1 MRMFPGRHFLQVV
14 TPAGY
19 RSPAAETSVGRAIL
33 ARESDEQVRARYA
46 GGYRAASPNAPQT
59 LDALLQKL
67 QQVRRQGWSLA
78 RNETLNSISS
88 LATALVNKHGSE
100 TVGLCLSFPSQG
112 EEQPFVPEVL
122 AELTAVSRQLA
133 EKYGD
138 DYWQQIK

>member
-1 MRMFPGRHFLQVV
+1 
-14 TPAGY
+14 
-19 RSPAAETSVGRAIL
+19 
-33 ARESDEQVRARYA
+33 
-46 GGYRAASPNAPQT
+46 
-59 LDALLQKL
+59 DALLQKL

-78 RNETLNSISS
+78 RNETLNGISS

-112 EEQPFVPEVL
+112 EEQPFVPEIL

-138 DYWQQIK
+138 DYWQQIN